1 MDKIDLNCSVRQYL
15 PEEQDI
21 SLLAYLTR
29 PDIMIRLMNLDPSL
43 LRIKLLESSDSDL
56 RAIWSSLHP
65 NIPLEPNIKDHY
77 IKATLHL
84 KPSTPLTPVEY
95 LALVINRRIKGL
107 QGRMEALQELPGNN
121 SIKYQDIVSRVQEN
135 RRMLEII
142 EIHLQTGE

>member
-15 PEEQDI
+15 SEEQDI

-65 NIPLEPNIKDHY
+65 NIPLEPTEDNPY
-77 IKATLHL
+77 NRTFNL

-121 SIKYQDIVSRVQEN
+121 AVKYQDIVSRVQEN

-142 EIHLQTGE
+142 ELHLQTGE

>member
-15 PEEQDI
+15 SEEQDI

-43 LRIKLLESSDSDL
+43 LRIKLLEASDSDL

-65 NIPLEPNIKDHY
+65 DIPLEDNPYTRTFN
-77 IKATLHL
+77 L

-142 EIHLQTGE
+142 ELHLQTGE

>member
-15 PEEQDI
+15 SEEQDI

-43 LRIKLLESSDSDL
+43 LRIKLLEASDSNL

-65 NIPLEPNIKDHY
+65 DIPLEPVPYTRIFN
-77 IKATLHL
+77 LR
-84 KPSTPLTPVEY
+84 PSTPVEY
-95 LALVINRRIKGL
+95 LSLVINRRIKGL
-107 QGRMEALQELPGNN
+107 QGRMEALQELPGDNAV
-121 SIKYQDIVSRVQEN
+121 KYQDIVSRVQEN

-142 EIHLQTGE
+142 ESHLQTGE